1 MSAPVPPAS
10 DDLTTLAATKFEAIE
25 DCGVGGFAGP
35 DITEWSGILP
45 TLRIATVMAGRDD
58 AGLTQAVRDVG
69 PEAIESLLDSVTE
82 TKGYLTGAADLLGL
96 MEARLLVALSRYA
109 LDEEGGAS

>member
-1 MSAPVPPAS
+1 VTAPSTTAS
-10 DDLTTLAATKFEAIE
+10 DDLAALAATKFEAIE
-25 DCGVGGFAGP
+25 ECGPNGFAGP

-58 AGLTQAVRDVG
+58 AGLTQSVRDVG
-69 PEAIESLLDSVTE
+69 PEVIESLLDSIME
-82 TKGYLTGAADLLGL
+82 AKPYLAGAVELLGL

-109 LDEEGGAS
+109 LDDESDSS